1 MPDLYIGGFSILAAF
16 LLILI
21 RVPVGAALGLS
32 AFGGIYFVLG
42 WRPAW
47 GVLSAVPFDFASHW
61 TLSSIPMF
69 LMMGYVAF
77 YSKLS
82 DGLFNAANAW
92 LRWMPGGLAAAS
104 VGASAGF
111 SAVTGSSLAC
121 SAAMGRIVVPQMLA
135 KGYDKGLA
143 TGVVAASGTI
153 GSMIPP
159 SIILLIFGI
168 FAEIPIN
175 KLFVA
180 GVIPGVLTAV
190 MFILMIVV
198 RVTLK
203 PELAPRE
210 DISESWTE
218 RFATL
223 IEIWPAAV
231 LILGVFG
238 GLFSGFFSATEAG
251 AVGALLALVLAAVQ
265 RTLSMETFLM
275 ALRETVK
282 TTASVFIVAIG
293 AALLTRLMALTGVA
307 EFLSSF
313 AADANIQPLMLI
325 LGLSVVYLLLGMFLD
340 PIGIMLLTLPIFLPI
355 AEDLG
360 MNLIWFGII
369 ITKLL
374 EMGLITPPVGLNVYV
389 IKGIVGNTVPLERIF
404 KGVGWFLIADIIT
417 LTILISFPFI
427 TLYLPGLMD

>member
-1 MPDLYIGGFSILAAF
+1 MTDLSIGGMSILVAF
-16 LLILI
+16 FMILI
-21 RVPVGAALGLS
+21 RVPVGAALGVS
-32 AFGGIYFVLG
+32 AFGGIYFVMG

-47 GVLSAVPFDFASHW
+47 GVLASVPFDFASHW

-69 LMMGYVAF
+69 LLMGYIA
-77 YSKLS
+77 YYTKLS
-82 DGLFNAANAW
+82 DGLFKAASAW

-121 SAAMGRIVVPQMLA
+121 SAAMGRIVVPQMLE

-168 FAEIPIN
+168 FAEVPIN
-175 KLFVA
+175 QLFVA
-180 GVIPGVLTAV
+180 GVAPGILTAL
-190 MFILMIVV
+190 MFIAMIVI
-198 RVTLK
+198 RVSLK
-203 PELAPRE
+203 PSLAPKE
-210 DISESWTE
+210 DIKESWGD

-223 IEIWPAAV
+223 IDTWPTLV

-238 GLFSGFFSATEAG
+238 GLFGGFFSPTEAG
-251 AVGALLALVLAAVQ
+251 AVGAALAMILATVQ
-265 RTLSMETFLM
+265 RTLTWETFRL
-275 ALRETVK
+275 ALKETVQ

-307 EFLSSF
+307 EFLSTF
-313 AADANIQPLMLI
+313 AAAADVGPLMLI
-325 LGLSVVYLLLGMFLD
+325 FGLSIVYLLLGMFLD

-360 MNLIWFGII
+360 INLIWFGII

-389 IKGIVGNTVPLERIF
+389 IKGIVGNAVSLERIF
-404 KGVGWFLIADIIT
+404 KGVGWFLIADVFT
-417 LTILISFPFI
+417 LALLIAFPFI

>member
-1 MPDLYIGGFSILAAF
+1 MTDLSIGGMSILAAF
-16 LLILI
+16 IMILI
-21 RVPVGAALGLS
+21 RVPVGAALGVS
-32 AFGGIYFVLG
+32 AFGGIYLVMG

-47 GVLSAVPFDFASHW
+47 GVLASVPFDFASHW

-69 LMMGYVAF
+69 LLMGYIA
-77 YSKLS
+77 YYTKLS
-82 DGLFNAANAW
+82 DGLFKAASAW

-121 SAAMGRIVVPQMLA
+121 SAAMGRIVVPQMLE

-168 FAEIPIN
+168 FAEVPIHQ
-175 KLFVA
+175 LFVA
-180 GVIPGVLTAV
+180 GVAPGILTAL
-190 MFILMIVV
+190 MFIAMIVI
-198 RVTLK
+198 RVSLK
-203 PELAPRE
+203 PSLAPKE
-210 DISESWTE
+210 DIKESWAD

-223 IEIWPAAV
+223 IDTWPTLV

-238 GLFSGFFSATEAG
+238 GLFSGLFSPTEAG
-251 AVGALLALVLAAVQ
+251 AVGAGLALILAGIQRTLTRETFLLALK
-265 RTLSMETFLM
+265 
-275 ALRETVK
+275 ETVQ

-313 AADANIQPLMLI
+313 AAAADVSPLMLI
-325 LGLSVVYLLLGMFLD
+325 LGLSIVYLLLGMFLD

-360 MNLIWFGII
+360 INLIWFGII

-389 IKGIVGNTVPLERIF
+389 IKGIVGNAVSLERIF
-404 KGVGWFLIADIIT
+404 KGVGWFLIADVFT
-417 LTILISFPFI
+417 LALLIAFPLI
-427 TLYLPGLMD
+427 TLYLPGLVD